1 MKVHNHSYRKSTANI
16 CFIIQLIVLT
26 LFIVTGIIAFRWLAK
41 YHVIWGIERMKDV
54 YFPLQMQQVFIYLV
68 FIILLLSAVCFL
80 ALYVMNMT
88 CKRDNNFIDR
98 MMSGLTRFYFIPLLF
113 GSALFI
119 IGECI
124 DKNLSNKNHY
134 KAMWWCS
141 LLFSLIALLLM
152 VLIYF
157 FSDRNYWSKN
167 LFGLIL
173 KDFWGRFIVL
183 TWYNFLY
190 CIYVL
195 KMYTYLADLTSGNS
209 TNNIYDEQPSI
220 RRLTS
225 LENWNKG
232 CNIIFSILFGIGNLF
247 FAFFGNNASAACHSF
262 LIYLGMVWYF
272 FKVPKIMRL
281 EKYGGGI
288 IDIIFMILSLAL
300 SILLIIR
307 KQPIENVEP
316 DQYPVQQTSTQI
328 NNDQQV
334 KNQNIFYNNK

>member
-1 MKVHNHSYRKSTANI
+1 
-16 CFIIQLIVLT
+16 
-26 LFIVTGIIAFRWLAK
+26 
-41 YHVIWGIERMKDV
+41 
-54 YFPLQMQQVFIYLV
+54 
-68 FIILLLSAVCFL
+68 
-80 ALYVMNMT
+80 
-88 CKRDNNFIDR
+88 

-141 LLFSLIALLLM
+141 LIFSLIALLLM

-232 CNIIFSILFGIGNLF
+232 FLDWKKWETILYNEASIYNVHDALLTLNQYQDSMDVTLKRTNILMDDSHNM
-247 FAFFGNNASAACHSF
+247 
-262 LIYLGMVWYF
+262 LICGDFTAIYY
-272 FKVPKIMRL
+272 
-281 EKYGGGI
+281 
-288 IDIIFMILSLAL
+288 DIITVIGGKNSPGTVMEFVLF
-300 SILLIIR
+300 
-307 KQPIENVEP
+307 KDYG
-316 DQYPVQQTSTQI
+316 DQLGTRVI
-328 NNDQQV
+328 V
-334 KNQNIFYNNK
+334 GWGG